1 MKFLSRIKNKILNI
15 FNVAVLYVP
24 TNWAE
29 TSKFFITL
37 SIRALSF
44 SASYFLA
51 YLIFIHLVTK
61 VSLLNFLYFWI
72 AFDIFAGASE
82 TITEIICRK
91 LPNLINTENK
101 LSITYTSNLLIFIVL
116 FLFIILV
123 KKVLT

>member
-29 TSKFFITL
+29 TSKLFITVA
-37 SIRALSF
+37 IRTLSF

-51 YLIFIHLVTK
+51 YLVFIHLVTK
-61 VSLLNFLYFWI
+61 VSLLNFFYFWM

-82 TITEIICRK
+82 SITEIVCRR
-91 LPNLINTENK
+91 LPNVINTENK
-101 LSITYTSNLLIFIVL
+101 LSIMYTSNLLIFIVL
-116 FLFIILV
+116 FLFIILI
-123 KKVLT
+123 KKILT